1 VSVLVCFADVRREV
15 GSVAELD
22 EVLDD
27 LVASDEPILVE
38 LIGGAA
44 VMHLGVGLR
53 DAAVVLFRD
62 ADGRP
67 WCARPGGVSSVDTEA
82 ELAFAKNGVQHQ
94 FFAHAALAPSAMRE
108 AAREFVRMPGA
119 RPSVVTWVPEGIGAD
134 TIEEGK
140 RGP

>member
-1 VSVLVCFADVRREV
+1 MSVLVCFADVRREV
-15 GSVAELD
+15 DSVTELD

-27 LVASDEPILVE
+27 LAASGGPILVE

-44 VMHLGVGLR
+44 VMNLGVGLR

-82 ELAFAKNGVQHQ
+82 ELEFAKNGAQHQ
-94 FFAHAALAPSAMRE
+94 FLAHAAVAPSTMRE
-108 AAREFVRMPGA
+108 AAREFVRVPGA
-119 RPSVVTWVPEGIGAD
+119 RPSVVEWVPEGIGAD
-134 TIEEGK
+134 TIEGGES
-140 RGP
+140 GP